1 MSNNKEKNPL
11 EVEIY
16 YDEYPKP
23 KLIKVTNT
31 DVPLKFINNNN
42 NITRQPTTEPITTE
56 PITTE
61 PITTEPITI
70 DINSPKYISNNNETQ
85 NEIKIETSNTPL
97 YVGLFFTLFCIGM
110 GIMCI
115 MIALEKNEPDEKYM
129 IKLEGQIIYVFYLGV
144 LILFC
149 VCFCLSSVAC
159 VKCCDICLIFS

>member
-1 MSNNKEKNPL
+1 MSINKEKAPL

-16 YDEYPKP
+16 YDKYPKP
-23 KLIKVTNT
+23 KLVKVTNT
-31 DVPLKFINNNN
+31 DVALKINNN
-42 NITRQPTTEPITTE
+42 NITTQP
-56 PITTE
+56 
-61 PITTEPITI
+61 TTEPITI
-70 DINSPKYISNNNETQ
+70 DINSPKYISNINETQ

-110 GIMCI
+110 GFMCI

>member
-1 MSNNKEKNPL
+1 MSINKEKTPL

-16 YDEYPKP
+16 YDAYPKP

-31 DVPLKFINNNN
+31 DVALKINNN
-42 NITRQPTTEPITTE
+42 NITTQPTTE

-159 VKCCDICLIFS
+159 VKCCDICFIFS